1 MADASLTDPLGRTV
15 VLHDHTWYGHV
26 LKRHPD
32 VRMLRRFAEQAVT
45 APVAIS
51 FSKSEVDCRLYF
63 GSTPASGIMVAVVAD
78 VAIGVVKTAYRVVRV
93 TGTQEW
99 PPPPTP

>member
-1 MADASLTDPLGRTV
+1 MADTRLTDPLGRTII
-15 VLHDHTWYGHV
+15 LHDHTWYGHV

-32 VRMLRRFAEQAVT
+32 MRMLRRFAEQAVPT
-45 APVAIS
+45 PVAICH
-51 FSKSEVDCRLYF
+51 SKSAADCRLYF
-63 GSTPASGIMVAVVAD
+63 GPTPAPGIIVAVVAD
-78 VAIGVVKTAYRVVRV
+78 VVVGVVKTAYRVGRV